1 MKNKLYN
8 IIVDIFLFF
17 FNYLYYMSS
26 FINLDNYNGT
36 PFELYE
42 NNNVVNDNA
51 NHMTGTFC
59 KNNLSELYFSQ
70 SNIDILQDSIIEGV
84 FKLSGGTK
92 ICKQS
97 EDELLIV
104 MRSIYL
110 QYGKNQEHNLQ
121 GQIKDLNKRVL
132 KYCIENI
139 NSNLKQYDGYIKDI
153 TKERDVL
160 EMPQFVHTKGDK
172 TLMPRHFI

>member
-1 MKNKLYN
+1 
-8 IIVDIFLFF
+8 
-17 FNYLYYMSS
+17 MSS
-26 FINLDNYNGT
+26 FINLDNYNGS
-36 PFELYE
+36 PFELFE
-42 NNNVVNDNA
+42 NNNVVNNKEK
-51 NHMTGTFC
+51 NMTGTFC

-84 FKLSGGTK
+84 FKISSGTK

-110 QYGKNQEHNLQ
+110 QYGKNQDNNLQ
-121 GQIKDLNKRVL
+121 GQIKDLNKHVL

-139 NSNLKQYDGYIKDI
+139 NTNLKQYNGYINDI

-160 EMPQFVHTKGDK
+160 EMPHFVNSKGDK
-172 TLMPRHFI
+172 SLMPRHFI